1 MILSRQNVMIL
12 KIYDYNGRK
21 NLCGTNVRRL
31 RREKG
36 MTQDMLSQRL
46 QLMGVVVERF
56 AVAKI
61 EAGTRFVADYELYAL
76 AEIFG
81 VQMEDLMKK

>member
-1 MILSRQNVMIL
+1 MILSRQKVMIL

-46 QLMGVVVERF
+46 KLMGVVVERF
-56 AVAKI
+56 AGATI
-61 EAGTRFVADYELYAL
+61 EAGTRFVADYALDAL

>member
-1 MILSRQNVMIL
+1 MIL

-21 NLCGTNVRRL
+21 NLCGDTVRRI

-36 MTQDMLSQRL
+36 MTQDMFSQRL
-46 QLMGVVVERF
+46 QLLGVVVDRF

-76 AEIFG
+76 AKIFDI
-81 VQMEDLMKK
+81 QMEKLIEK

>member
-1 MILSRQNVMIL
+1 MIFL

-21 NLCGTNVRRL
+21 NLCGNNVRRL
-31 RREKG
+31 RGSKG
-36 MTQDMLSQRL
+36 MTQDLLSQRL
-46 QLMGVVVERF
+46 QLEGIIVDRF

-76 AEIFG
+76 AAILG
-81 VQMEDLMKK
+81 VQMEELVKK

>member
-1 MILSRQNVMIL
+1 MIFL

-21 NLCGTNVRRL
+21 NLCGNNVRRL
-31 RREKG
+31 RRSKG
-36 MTQDMLSQRL
+36 MTQDLLSQRL
-46 QLMGVVVERF
+46 QLEGIIVDRF

-76 AEIFG
+76 AAILG
-81 VQMEDLMKK
+81 VQMEELVKK